1 MYGCALKETLK
12 SRKADVIDSD
22 PANIITIGLK
32 ARSKIFQGRL
42 KALDHGNKMF
52 QTYCRN

>member
-42 KALDHGNKMF
+42 KGLDHGNKMF